1 MDTEKVGAGDTAIN
15 RPGAADQAREDGL
28 QARKTR
34 WIVPLIVALALLV
47 PAITAAI
54 IAVYRPQIERDAYD
68 NLEVTTRLKAQ
79 QLEFWLTE
87 RRGDGNVVASDADL
101 VERIALMARDPA
113 PTAPAV
119 VRNRL
124 DAVRNSYGYAAVY
137 LLSPQGKLLLR
148 SGPAHQ
154 ISAQTLSLL
163 PEAFSSGNSVQS
175 SFYLDRFDHLPAFN
189 IVVPLQ
195 RRATDG
201 MQAVA
206 ALVFHVEPTA
216 SVFSLILG
224 WPSASPSGE
233 MLLVERNGESVS
245 YLNQPR
251 LANQS
256 AIDLARPLTADL
268 PAAIAIRS
276 GQPGTTRGKDHRNID
291 VLAAYRPVKGTH
303 WYLVGKIDSA
313 EVLAPL
319 WKLATWIAL
328 VATGAILAIYLALR
342 RLWSQ
347 QEHLRRLASRA
358 RQARSLREEDARL
371 RAITETARDAIVSV
385 AADGKIAGWNTAA
398 TQMFGFAE
406 NEIIGQSLEQII
418 PPRFRQRAM
427 DGFFRMM
434 DGDPDKRDGSFM
446 ELTVQHRDGHEFLVE
461 RSVALW
467 RTSSG
472 HFYTCT
478 MRDIT
483 KLKKEDAALRI
494 AAAAF
499 ESHQGMVV
507 TDANNVILRINQAFT
522 QIHGYTAQEAVGLDI
537 KLVKSGRHDADFY
550 AALWARVLSSG
561 SWQGEIWNRSK
572 DGELHPNLLTV
583 SAVKNAHGTV
593 THYVGTYTDISE
605 QRKIQA
611 ERQRNE
617 EKLRAMTD
625 NIDIVMFLKN
635 LAGRYLHVNRRY
647 ETLFHVTNAAI
658 QGKTDYDIFQK
669 DAADKFAEN
678 DRAVIQSG
686 QSFEFE
692 EQVPQDDGMHTYA
705 SVKFPVRNASG
716 EIYAVCGVATDIT
729 ERKQQEENTRRLAAV
744 NETILNNALVG
755 IVYLKQRHIVSCNH
769 RFEDLFQ
776 YEHGELIGE
785 SSERLYGSHE
795 SFEHIGKVAYA
806 AVGKGHN
813 YSTEVLLQH
822 KDGSMFWGAL
832 SGRAIDPAHPH
843 DGSIWIYADIS
854 ERRLAEQQT
863 GKMLQAVE
871 QSPASI
877 VITNRDGVIEY
888 VNPSFSRITGYS
900 RDEALGLT
908 PSVLKSEETPRA
920 TYEELWSTI
929 LKGRIWR
936 GTLRNR
942 CKNGELIWE
951 ETSISPIFSD
961 EGQITHFVAVKD
973 DVTERKR
980 IEDELEDHQAHLE
993 DLVLQRTAELNEA
1006 LAAARL
1012 ADKAKDEFLANIT
1025 HELRTPLSAVIGF
1038 SSLARPFASDA
1049 RQRDYLDKVNTAGK
1063 TLAAVIDDL
1072 LDLSKIAAGR
1082 LELETCAFS
1091 LRQIVGRSRSVIS
1104 FKAQEKGLQLIER
1117 IDDAVPDVLVG
1128 DSLRLE
1134 QILINLLSNAVKFTA
1149 QGQVELSIGLKEGKA
1164 DRVCLNIEVKDSGIG
1179 MREEE
1184 IARLFKP
1191 FTQADA
1197 SMTRRFGGTGLGL
1210 AICKRLA
1217 ELMDG
1222 DISVTSNED
1231 RGSTFLVSLWLDLGN
1246 ADDLPAA
1253 EIEDPETARV
1263 RYEDVRVLVVD
1274 DQPFNRDV
1282 VEGLLAVTG
1291 IIPHMA
1297 ENGQQA
1303 LDILSG
1309 STESFDLIL
1318 MDVQMP
1324 VMDGIT
1330 ATRVIRKLEAFAE
1343 LPIIAMT
1350 AHTMAHEREKTVA
1363 AGMNDHIGKP
1373 FDEAGF
1379 YRVLAKWIPLGKQRV
1394 EALPETRP
1402 PSASGL
1408 PALHGVDTKA
1418 GLALLLGDEA
1428 RYRHW
1433 LCDFAVET
1441 PAAMKQI
1448 REALAADKPEPA
1460 SMVAHTLKG
1469 RTGLLGMKALHGVAA
1484 ALETAINGAAPT
1496 SELLLELEQGV
1507 TAMCSE
1513 IQNALGPA
1521 PSSQPTTEA
1530 LPAALPPGAPPDSV
1544 TRLIKHL
1551 QAGDSDCDRMA
1562 AECLNELEETTW
1574 APYLRQA
1581 LIDIERFDFATA
1593 ARVLTHSGNGKAR

>member
-1 MDTEKVGAGDTAIN
+1 MNAEKVGAGDTAIN
-15 RPGAADQAREDGL
+15 PIETADNEPKSG
-28 QARKTR
+28 KTR
-34 WIVPLIVALALLV
+34 WIVSMVMLAALLV
-47 PAITAAI
+47 PVIAATI
-54 IAVYRPQIERDAYD
+54 IEVYRPQIERDAYN
-68 NLEVTTRLKAQ
+68 NLTITTQLKAQ
-79 QLEFWLTE
+79 QLEFWLAE
-87 RRGDGNVVASDADL
+87 RRGDGNVVASDLDL
-101 VERIALMARDPA
+101 VERIAVMASD
-113 PTAPAV
+113 PTALTL
-119 VRNRL
+119 VRARL
-124 DAVRNSYGYAAVY
+124 DAIRNSYGYAAA
-137 LLSPQGKLLLR
+137 LLMSPQGKLLMR
-148 SGPAHQ
+148 SGQAHEVSEQ
-154 ISAQTLSLL
+154 NLNLL
-163 PEAFSSGNSVQS
+163 PSAFSSGKTVQS
-175 SFYLDRFDHLPAFN
+175 SFYLDTFDHLPGFN
-189 IVVPLQ
+189 FVVPFQRTTANGLQ
-195 RRATDG
+195 P
-201 MQAVA
+201 VA
-206 ALVFHVEPTA
+206 ALVLHIET
-216 SVFSLILG
+216 
-224 WPSASPSGE
+224 SASPVLSLIMDASSLSPSSE
-233 MLLVERNGESVS
+233 MLLVERVGDSVMF
-245 YLNQPR
+245 LNQLR
-251 LANQS
+251 HIEQS
-256 AIDLARPLTADL
+256 TALKFTRPLTEPDL
-268 PAAIAIRS
+268 PTAIALRT
-276 GQPGTTRGKDHRNID
+276 GGAGTVKGKDYLGRA
-291 VLAAYRPVKGTH
+291 VLAAYMPIAGTR
-303 WYLVGKIDSA
+303 WQLVTKRDYDEIM
-313 EVLAPL
+313 APL
-319 WKLATWIAL
+319 WKLAAWIAL
-328 VATGAILAIYLALR
+328 ANAAAVLAGGVALR

-347 QEHLRRLASRA
+347 RERLRRLSSRA
-358 RQARSLREEDARL
+358 RQALSLQENEARL
-371 RAITETARDAIVSV
+371 RAITETARDAIVTV
-385 AADGKIAGWNTAA
+385 AADGRIVGWNSAA
-398 TQMFGFAE
+398 TNMFGFAE

-418 PPRFRQRAM
+418 PPRFRKRAM

-434 DGDPDKRDGSFM
+434 DGDPDKQDGSIV
-446 ELTVQHRDGHEFLVE
+446 ELTGQHRDGHEFLLE

-467 RTSSG
+467 ATRSG

-483 KLKKEDAALRI
+483 ELKKEDDALRI

-507 TDANNVILRINQAFT
+507 TDANKVILRVNHAFT
-522 QIHGYTAQEAVGLDI
+522 QIHGYTAQEAIGRKI
-537 KLVKSGRHDADFY
+537 GLVKSDRHDKKFY
-550 AALWARVLSSG
+550 DDLWADVLSKG
-561 SWQGEIWNRSK
+561 SWKGEIWNRSK
-572 DGELHPNLLTV
+572 NGELHPNWLTV

-605 QRKIQA
+605 QKAIEAGLQ
-611 ERQRNE
+611 QSE

-625 NIDIVMFLKN
+625 NIDVVMFLKD
-635 LAGRYLHVNRRY
+635 LAGRYLHVNRKY
-647 ETLFHVTNAAI
+647 ETLFHVTNEAI
-658 QGKTDYDIFQK
+658 QGKTDHEIFPK
-669 DAADKFAEN
+669 DAADKFVEN
-678 DRAVIQSG
+678 DQTVIQSG
-686 QSFEFE
+686 KSLEVE
-692 EQVPQDDGMHTYA
+692 EQVPQDDGMHTYT
-705 SVKFPVRNASG
+705 SVKFPVRNTTG

-729 ERKQQEENTRRLAAV
+729 ERKHQEENTRRLLAE
-744 NETILNNALVG
+744 NDTILNNALVG
-755 IVYLKQRHIVSCNH
+755 IVYLKQRRIVSCNR
-769 RFEDLFQ
+769 RFEELFQ

-785 SSERLYGSHE
+785 SSERLYDTRE

-806 AVGKGHN
+806 AVGAGHN
-813 YSTEVLLQH
+813 YSTEVMLQH

-863 GKMLQAVE
+863 SKMLQAVE
-871 QSPASI
+871 QSPTSI
-877 VITNRDGVIEY
+877 VITDRDGVIEY
-888 VNPSFSRITGYS
+888 VNPSFSRVSGYS

-908 PSVLKSEETPRA
+908 PAILKSEETPRA

-961 EGQITHFVAVKD
+961 EGEITHFVAVKD

-1012 ADKAKDEFLANIT
+1012 ADQAKDEFLANIT

-1082 LELETCAFS
+1082 LELEYSVFS
-1091 LRQIVGRSRSVIS
+1091 LRQVVGRSRSVIS
-1104 FKAQEKGLQLIER
+1104 YKAQEKGLQLVER
-1117 IDDAVPDVLVG
+1117 IDDTVPDVLVG

-1134 QILINLLSNAVKFTA
+1134 QILLNLLSNAVKFTA
-1149 QGQVELSIGLKEGKA
+1149 HGQVELRVGLRERRA
-1164 DRVCLNIEVKDSGIG
+1164 ARVCLNIEVKDSGIG
-1179 MREEE
+1179 MREDE

-1222 DISVTSNED
+1222 DVSVTSEED
-1231 RGSTFLVSLWLDLGN
+1231 SGSTFLVNLWLDLGD
-1246 ADDLPAA
+1246 AQDLPAA
-1253 EIEDPETARV
+1253 EVKDPETARI

-1291 IIPHMA
+1291 ITPHLA

-1324 VMDGIT
+1324 VMDGLA
-1330 ATRVIRKLEAFAE
+1330 ATRVIRKLEAFAD
-1343 LPIIAMT
+1343 LPIVAMT
-1350 AHTMAHEREKTVA
+1350 AHTMAHEREKTIA

-1379 YRVLAKWIPLGKQRV
+1379 YRVLAKWIPQGKHRMETADESRQ
-1394 EALPETRP
+1394 ALAPV
-1402 PSASGL
+1402 AGL
-1408 PALHGVDTKA
+1408 PALRGIDTKA

-1433 LCDFAVET
+1433 LNDFTVEA
-1441 PAAMKQI
+1441 PAATKQI
-1448 REALAADKPEPA
+1448 REALAKGQSESA

-1484 ALETAINGAAPT
+1484 ALETAIEGAAPT

-1507 TAMCSE
+1507 SAMCSE
-1513 IQNALGPA
+1513 IQNTLGLA
-1521 PSSQPTTEA
+1521 PNTQATTDF
-1530 LPAALPPGAPPDSV
+1530 LPDPLPPGTPPESI
-1544 TRLIKHL
+1544 TRLIEHL
-1551 QAGDSDCDRMA
+1551 QVGDSDCDCMA
-1562 AECLNELEETTW
+1562 GDCLSELEGTAW
-1574 APYLRQA
+1574 APRLRQA
-1581 LIDIERFDFATA
+1581 LMDIERFDFTA
-1593 ARVLTHSGNGKAR
+1593 AGRVLTQNRNGHA